1 MPTVGPVWSMPLK
14 GVRLRYMQE
23 QANRLT
29 IGLET
34 EPRSIVCAA
43 CASRE
48 VVGYGRMT
56 WRIRDLP
63 IEHKSVLLE
72 ISRRRLRCK
81 ECKITFNEPVA
92 NIAEAHRTTARLA
105 QRLWQLGLY
114 YPFTALAPKF
124 GLDEKTLRGIFSD
137 RFAQMMAQF
146 NRQMYSQAPRI
157 LVLHR
162 PIIQRQH
169 RLLWLNADLDTLVDL
184 NPLVTADR
192 VLMSLERLGL
202 QQPQAQAQIWLPPEA
217 PLLRLLQAQLPS
229 TSNIVLRLH
238 PAAVRRH
245 LQALACTLGLSA
257 SSANEGLQQAL
268 ERVATAPDANA
279 AMLAWQQAL
288 NEPHPAE
295 LATALIEFKTVLTL
309 LGTQALASFDEPALP
324 CDPLLEQ
331 LDATLSTSLVK
342 RSFDAVCAM
351 LLFDKTLQV
360 SARTGLARDG
370 TRLGYQKTH
379 YGTSLPR
386 LLAKLNQLPRL

>member
-1 MPTVGPVWSMPLK
+1 MSTVGPIWSMPLK

-34 EPRSIVCAA
+34 ESQTIVCAA
-43 CASRE
+43 CASRS

-81 ECKITFNEPVA
+81 DCKTTFNEPVA

-137 RFAQMMAQF
+137 RFAQTMAQF
-146 NRQMYSQAPRI
+146 NRQIYSQAPRI

-162 PIIQRQH
+162 PIIQRQR
-169 RLLWLNADLDTLVDL
+169 RLLWLNADLDTLVDI
-184 NPLVTADR
+184 NPLVTVDR
-192 VLMSLERLGL
+192 VLASLERLGL
-202 QQPQAQAQIWLPPEA
+202 LQSQAQTQLWLPPDV
-217 PLLRLLQAQLPS
+217 PLLRLLQAQLVPARS
-229 TSNIVLRLH
+229 VLMRLH
-238 PAAVRRH
+238 PAAVRKH
-245 LQALACTLGLSA
+245 MQTLANSLGLSPIAA
-257 SSANEGLQQAL
+257 SAGLQQAL
-268 ERVATAPDANA
+268 ARLATAESASTA
-279 AMLAWQQAL
+279 LLAWQQVL
-288 NEPHPAE
+288 DEPHPAD
-295 LATALIEFKTVLTL
+295 LAPSLLEFKTVLAL
-309 LGTQALASFDEPALP
+309 LGAQALAAFDEPSLP
-324 CDPLLEQ
+324 CDPLIEQ
-331 LDATLSTSLVK
+331 LDTTLSTSLVK